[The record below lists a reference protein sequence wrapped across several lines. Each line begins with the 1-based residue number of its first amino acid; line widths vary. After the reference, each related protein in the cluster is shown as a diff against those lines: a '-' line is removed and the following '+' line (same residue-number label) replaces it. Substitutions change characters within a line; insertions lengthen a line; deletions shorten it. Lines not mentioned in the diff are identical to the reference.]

1 MKETIVFGG
10 GCFWCMEAAFQ
21 MLRGVQSVDSGYTG
35 GKTVNPTYE
44 EVSTGKT
51 GHAEVVRVIFD
62 SEVIK
67 LNDLLGVFFTTHDPT
82 SLNRQG
88 NDIGEQY
95 RSAIFYSNKGQKQA
109 VQNFIKKLT
118 EDNTFLKPIITEVLP
133 MKDFYPAED
142 YHKNYYK
149 NNPDQAYCQV
159 VINPKITKLR
169 QKYLKLIR

>member
-1 MKETIVFGG
+1 MTETVVFGG
-10 GCFWCMEAAFQ
+10 GCFWCMEAVFQ
-21 MLRGVQSVDSGYTG
+21 MLRGIESVDSGYAG

-62 SEVIK
+62 PEIIK
-67 LNDLLGVFFTTHDPT
+67 LNDLLAVFFTTHDST
-82 SLNRQG
+82 TLNRQG
-88 NDIGEQY
+88 SDIGEQY
-95 RSAIFYSNKGQKQA
+95 RSVIFYSNEGQKQS
-109 VQNFIKKLT
+109 VQNFIKQLT
-118 EDNTFLKPIITEVLP
+118 EDNTFSKPIITEVLP
-133 MKDFYPAED
+133 LKNFYLAED

-159 VINPKITKLR
+159 VINPKISKLR